1 MDAARSSDDGFPGF
15 LPKHISEPDI
25 VLYTEKSHKTTA
37 YYSLPGP
44 ASLVVQTER
53 MFQVVYAGASMIAD
67 IATTEGDCHV

>member
-1 MDAARSSDDGFPGF
+1 M
-15 LPKHISEPDI
+15 
-25 VLYTEKSHKTTA
+25 LYTEKSHKSTA

-44 ASLVVQTER
+44 ALLVVQTER